1 MCVNDV
7 AVSKNR
13 FLGSMLHMFSLAEER
28 LGTLEMFS
36 IKDGEGLQF
45 KLNMDGSLKEANKM
59 RNTLNELLDYNEDI
73 IVSVK
78 RDKKESYVV
87 LVSVRAADWDL
98 MQKEVDKRII
108 TEVKKYGSGLE
119 LYGGKKNN

>member
-13 FLGSMLHMFSLAEER
+13 FLGSMLHVFSLAEER

-73 IVSVK
+73 VVSVK

-87 LVSVRAADWDL
+87 LVSVRGADWDL

>member
-73 IVSVK
+73 VVSVK

-87 LVSVRAADWDL
+87 LVSVRGTDWEL
-98 MQKEVDKRII
+98 LQKEVSERVI

>member
-7 AVSKNR
+7 AVSKNK
-13 FLGSMLHMFSLAEER
+13 FLGTMLHMFSLAEER

>member
-73 IVSVK
+73 VVSVK

-87 LVSVRAADWDL
+87 LVSVRGADWDL

>member
-73 IVSVK
+73 VVSVK

-87 LVSVRAADWDL
+87 LVSVSGVDWDL
-98 MQKEVDKRII
+98 MQKEVGKRII

>member
-7 AVSKNR
+7 AVSKNK

-73 IVSVK
+73 VVSVK

-87 LVSVRAADWDL
+87 LVSVRGVDWDL
-98 MQKEVDKRII
+98 MQKEVGKRII

>member
-13 FLGSMLHMFSLAEER
+13 FLGSMIHMFSLAEER

-73 IVSVK
+73 VVSVK

-87 LVSVRAADWDL
+87 LVSVRGADWDL

>member
-1 MCVNDV
+1 MCINDV
-7 AVSKNR
+7 AVSKNK

-73 IVSVK
+73 VVSVK

-87 LVSVRAADWDL
+87 LVSVRGVDWDL
-98 MQKEVDKRII
+98 MQKEVGKRII

>member
-73 IVSVK
+73 VVSVK

-87 LVSVRAADWDL
+87 LVSVRGADWDL
-98 MQKEVDKRII
+98 MQKEVGKRII

>member
-7 AVSKNR
+7 AASKNR
-13 FLGSMLHMFSLAEER
+13 FLGSMIHMFSLAEER

-73 IVSVK
+73 VVSVK

-87 LVSVRAADWDL
+87 LVSVSGADWDL

>member
-1 MCVNDV
+1 MCVNDI

-13 FLGSMLHMFSLAEER
+13 FLGSMLHMFSLAEGR

-36 IKDGEGLQF
+36 IKDGDGLQF

-73 IVSVK
+73 AVSVEK
-78 RDKKESYVV
+78 DKKESYVV
-87 LVSVRAADWDL
+87 LVSVRGTDWEL
-98 MQKEVDKRII
+98 LQREVSERVI

-119 LYGGKKNN
+119 LYGGKKNI

>member
-7 AVSKNR
+7 AASKNR
-13 FLGSMLHMFSLAEER
+13 FLGSMIHMFSLAEER

-36 IKDGEGLQF
+36 IKDGDGLQF

-73 IVSVK
+73 AVSVEK
-78 RDKKESYVV
+78 DKKESYVV
-87 LVSVRAADWDL
+87 LVSVRGTDWEL
-98 MQKEVDKRII
+98 LQREVSERVI

-119 LYGGKKNN
+119 LYGGKKNI

>member
-7 AVSKNR
+7 AASKNR
-13 FLGSMLHMFSLAEER
+13 FLGSMIHMFSLAEER

-87 LVSVRAADWDL
+87 LVSVSGVDWDL